1 MENFREDKNKLSWT
15 AIFTK
20 EGRAEMRRRK
30 VLKEEE
36 EWNECLETCRKYITE
51 YRDQLSAVLNM
62 KYEDENQDNAKSENP
77 DKEV

>member
-1 MENFREDKNKLSWT
+1 MENFRKGKNKLSWT

-30 VLKEEE
+30 ALKEEE
-36 EWNECLETCRKYITE
+36 EWNECLETCRKYSTE

-62 KYEDENQDNAKSENP
+62 KYEDENQDNTKNENS

>member
-1 MENFREDKNKLSWT
+1 MENFRKGKNKLSWT

-30 VLKEEE
+30 ALKEEE
-36 EWNECLETCRKYITE
+36 ECNECPETCRKYITE

-62 KYEDENQDNAKSENP
+62 KYEDENQDNTKNENS